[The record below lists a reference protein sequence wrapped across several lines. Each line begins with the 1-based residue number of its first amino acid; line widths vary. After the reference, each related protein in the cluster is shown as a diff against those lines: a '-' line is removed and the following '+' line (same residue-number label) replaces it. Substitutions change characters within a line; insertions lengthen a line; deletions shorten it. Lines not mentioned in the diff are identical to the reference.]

1 MNVDTQEQRHGGFKI
16 GLVAGAVAGAS
27 LAMCLVPQS
36 GSVLR
41 GQVGDS
47 AKRLGRRASDRG
59 RKFGNEFADVY
70 ARGSHVP

>member
-1 MNVDTQEQRHGGFKI
+1 MNVNTQEQRLGGFKI
-16 GLVAGAVAGAS
+16 GLVAGAVAGAG

-47 AKRLGRRASDRG
+47 AKRLGKRATDRG
-59 RKFGNEFADVY
+59 RRFSEEFADVY
-70 ARGSHVP
+70 ARGAHVP

>member
-1 MNVDTQEQRHGGFKI
+1 MNVERQEHRLGGFTI

-41 GQVGDS
+41 GQMGDS

-59 RKFGNEFADVY
+59 RRFGHDFADLY
-70 ARGSHVP
+70 ARASHVP